1 MRRLGLLLLLL
12 PLAFAAV
19 SQPMYKWVDEKGV
32 THYSETPPP
41 DGKAQKV
48 EVKPSGPAG
57 GAAAPENWKQRELD
71 ARQKRLER
79 GQREE
84 KEKAEE
90 HNASAT
96 RTNRC
101 NRARR
106 GLQVLERQVPVY
118 EFNDK
123 NEKVYITDEDRA
135 REIEEWKKII
145 RENCE

>member
-1 MRRLGLLLLLL
+1 MLALL
-12 PLAFAAV
+12 PLAFAAMP
-19 SQPMYKWVDEKGV
+19 QAMYKWVDEKGV

-48 EVKPSGPAG
+48 EVKPSGPAAG
-57 GAAAPENWKQRELD
+57 SAAAPESWKQRELE

-79 GQREE
+79 GQQ
-84 KEKAEE
+84 EE
-90 HNASAT
+90 HDKAQQHNANAE

-106 GLQVLERQVPVY
+106 GLRVLETQVPVY
-118 EFNDK
+118 DFNDK
-123 NEKVYITDEDRA
+123 NEKVYITDEDRL
-135 REIEEWKKII
+135 REMDEWKKII

>member
-1 MRRLGLLLLLL
+1 VKRLCALLLL
-12 PLAFAAV
+12 PLAFAAMP
-19 SQPMYKWVDEKGV
+19 QAMYKWVDDKGV

-48 EVKPSGPAG
+48 EVKPASPAG
-57 GAAAPENWKQRELD
+57 SAVPAENWKQRELE

-84 KEKAEE
+84 HDKAQQ
-90 HNASAT
+90 HNADAE

-106 GLQVLERQVPVY
+106 ALRVLETQVPVY
-118 EFNDK
+118 EFNEK
-123 NEKVYITDEDRA
+123 NEKVYISDGDRL
-135 REIEEWKKII
+135 REIDDWKKVI
-145 RENCE
+145 RESCE